1 MNGLVKYKTEIE
13 VKVLAPSLEELL
25 RDNLGT
31 MNNILKSGG
40 CDNLDHFDCQM
51 SAEISADNATDLL
64 VDFLSDILSLTYM
77 HKNLFCN
84 VYFSELSENS
94 ISAHL
99 YGKWMDGFDKRI
111 RGVSYL
117 GTHAGRNGE
126 NIWES
131 HVIFDM

>member
-13 VKVLAPSLEELL
+13 VKVMAPSLEGLL

-31 MNNILKSGG
+31 MNDILKNGG
-40 CDNLDHFDCQM
+40 CDNVGHFDCRM
-51 SAEISADNATDLL
+51 CTEISADNATDLL

-77 HKNLFCN
+77 QKTLFCN

-117 GTHAGRNGE
+117 GTHAKRNGD
-126 NIWES
+126 NVWES
-131 HVIFDM
+131 HVIFDI